1 MENKL
6 EILVQKAQGGLRDLK
21 ISRKGAWYNKTFDLR
36 NYINHLHISNVFY
49 MLAYNE
55 LGAFFTVI
63 RPLAVGR
70 TGDYDA
76 VWIFMDKNI
85 TVPASDITNLI
96 AYAQQDLLSGGENYD
111 NLDAFVL
118 KVYPTNNFL
127 DIESVQKSGKQAFRV
142 FGQGTPYPYL
152 ADIINRDL
160 NQNYYK
166 HYDAVFFF
174 DLATASAMNP
184 SVRSQ
189 LADLSNMPFEPTGI
203 LYPPTE
209 GANPNRIEVYWN
221 RQPFRVPIRV
231 RQNHALQ
238 FLLHRP
244 GFKDVTTN
252 LSVTVPQQNFSFPN
266 NLPWERIVKFDDFRV
281 SCKGKALSG
290 FVLMV
295 NGQVL
300 RSGASLCIPASQ
312 CANAVITVTKQGLQ
326 DYRGTCNLLTL
337 EKHNIFMSEIDRP
350 KKKILSGAAIKVIG
364 LLLWSAVMVLLGYVL
379 SPKSDMENGDGRIST
394 DSGSVETLPDKGDTV
409 SRGGERYIV
418 TYKKVE
424 ESSEISSENTSQKK
438 SGEPKDTKKRTNGQE
453 SDNNAKD
460 KDSKPSNVDTDNGQT
475 SHSLPAQQP
484 TTESKTP
491 PSAEKTK

>member
-1 MENKL
+1 MGNKL
-6 EILVQKAQGGLRDLK
+6 EILVQKAQGGLRDMK

-36 NYINHLHISNVFY
+36 NYINHLQISNVFY

-76 VWIFMDKNI
+76 VWIFMDKGI

-111 NLDAFVL
+111 NLDAFVQ
-118 KVYPTNNFL
+118 KAYPANNFL
-127 DIESVQKSGKQAFRV
+127 DIETVQKSGKQAFRV

-184 SVRSQ
+184 SIRSQ

-281 SCKGKALSG
+281 SCKGKTLSG
-290 FVLMV
+290 FVLKV

-364 LLLWSAVMVLLGYVL
+364 LLLWSAVMVFLGYFL
-379 SPKSDMENGDGRIST
+379 SQNSEMENGDGRIST
-394 DSGSVETLPDKGDTV
+394 DSGSVETMPHDGDTV
-409 SRGGERYIV
+409 SRSDGRYIV

-424 ESSEISSENTSQKK
+424 ESPKTSSENTSGRN
-438 SGEPKDTKKRTNGQE
+438 SNKD
-453 SDNNAKD
+453 
-460 KDSKPSNVDTDNGQT
+460 VT
-475 SHSLPAQQP
+475 SHKKAKIKQSEQSKVSKAKEETPSPSPALEP
-484 TTESKTP
+484 HNETPAP
-491 PSAEKTK
+491 PSTVK

>member
-36 NYINHLHISNVFY
+36 NYINHLQISNVFY

-76 VWIFMDKNI
+76 VWIFMDKDI

-96 AYAQQDLLSGGENYD
+96 AYAQQDLLSGGESYD
-111 NLDAFVL
+111 NLDAFVQ
-118 KVYPTNNFL
+118 KAYPANNFL
-127 DIESVQKSGKQAFRV
+127 DIETVQKSGKQAFRV

-244 GFKDVTTN
+244 GFKDVTTS

-281 SCKGKALSG
+281 SCKGKTLSG

-337 EKHNIFMSEIDRP
+337 EKHNILMSEIDRP
-350 KKKILSGAAIKVIG
+350 KKKILSGTAIKVIG
-364 LLLWSAVMVLLGYVL
+364 LLLWSAVMVFLGYFL
-379 SPKSDMENGDGRIST
+379 SQNSEMENGDGRIST
-394 DSGSVETLPDKGDTV
+394 DSGSVETMPGQGDTI
-409 SRGGERYIV
+409 SRSDGRYIV
-418 TYKKVE
+418 TYRKVK
-424 ESSEISSENTSQKK
+424 ESPETSSENTSGRNSDKDVTSHKK
-438 SGEPKDTKKRTNGQE
+438 AKDTQAEQSTVGQHK
-453 SDNNAKD
+453 AP
-460 KDSKPSNVDTDNGQT
+460 PS
-475 SHSLPAQQP
+475 SPAQQSS
-484 TTESKTP
+484 TESAAS
-491 PSAEKTK
+491 PSAEKTE

>member
-36 NYINHLHISNVFY
+36 NYINHLQISNVFY

-55 LGAFFTVI
+55 LGAFFTVV

-76 VWIFMDKNI
+76 VWIFMDKDI

-111 NLDAFVL
+111 NLDAFVQ
-118 KVYPTNNFL
+118 KAYPANNFL
-127 DIESVQKSGKQAFRV
+127 DIETVQKSGKQAFRV

-166 HYDAVFFF
+166 HYDTVFFF

-281 SCKGKALSG
+281 SCKGKTLSG
-290 FVLMV
+290 FVLKV

-312 CANAVITVTKQGLQ
+312 CANSVITVTKQGLQ

-350 KKKILSGAAIKVIG
+350 KKKILSGTTIKVMG

-379 SPKSDMENGDGRIST
+379 SQNSDMENGVGRITT
-394 DSGSVETLPDKGDTV
+394 DSSSVETMPDEGDTV
-409 SRGGERYIV
+409 SRGDGR
-418 TYKKVE
+418 TYKKVK
-424 ESSEISSENTSQKK
+424 ESPKTSSVNTTPQA
-438 SGEPKDTKKRTNGQE
+438 KRGAKGKTNH
-453 SDNNAKD
+453 NKAKD
-460 KDSKPSNVDTDNGQT
+460 KESKPSKVGKDKDKT
-475 SHSLPAQQP
+475 SSSSPTQQSHP
-484 TTESKTP
+484 ESATSS
-491 PSAEKTK
+491 SAE

>member
-36 NYINHLHISNVFY
+36 NYINHLQISNVFY

-76 VWIFMDKNI
+76 VWIFMDKDI

-111 NLDAFVL
+111 NLDAFVQ
-118 KVYPTNNFL
+118 KAYPANNFL
-127 DIESVQKSGKQAFRV
+127 DIETVQKSGKQAFRV

-184 SVRSQ
+184 SIRSQ

-281 SCKGKALSG
+281 SCKGKTLSG
-290 FVLMV
+290 FVLKV

-337 EKHNIFMSEIDRP
+337 EKHKIFMSEIDRP
-350 KKKILSGAAIKVIG
+350 KKKILSSTAIKVIG
-364 LLLWSAVMVLLGYVL
+364 LLLWSAVMVFLGYFL
-379 SPKSDMENGDGRIST
+379 SQNSEMENGDGRIST
-394 DSGSVETLPDKGDTV
+394 DSGSVETMPREGDTV
-409 SRGGERYIV
+409 SRSDGRYIV
-418 TYKKVE
+418 TYKKVK
-424 ESSEISSENTSQKK
+424 ESPKTSSENTSGRN
-438 SGEPKDTKKRTNGQE
+438 SDKDVNAKGSANGNT
-453 SDNNAKD
+453 SHNNAKD
-460 KDSKPSNVDTDNGQT
+460 NESKPLKEGEEKKQT
-475 SHSLPAQQP
+475 SSSSP
-484 TTESKTP
+484 TPQSHPESATSS
-491 PSAEKTK
+491 SAE